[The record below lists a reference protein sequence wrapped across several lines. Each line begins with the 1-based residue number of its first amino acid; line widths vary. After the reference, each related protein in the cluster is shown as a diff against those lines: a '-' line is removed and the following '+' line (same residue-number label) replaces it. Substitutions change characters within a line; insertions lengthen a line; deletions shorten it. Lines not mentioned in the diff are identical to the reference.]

1 MVYACSVLYVDMS
14 RIRKDNEANE
24 RYRQGE
30 ASVVASRV
38 LGGGNRWVNKR
49 DSVGKQDVGERAVLA
64 VMGSG
69 CGNSRK
75 NVSTWKLCC

>member
-1 MVYACSVLYVDMS
+1 MVYTCSVLYVNMN

-38 LGGGNRWVNKR
+38 LEGGNRWVNKR
-49 DSVGKQDVGERAVLA
+49 DSVGRQDVVERAVLA